1 MTRERQDHSPTGSS
15 PALGLRIRLMGLPEE
30 VSAGAHAL
38 AEVFDVVEV
47 SSAYP
52 CRGASQNV
60 RAYLQVRFKS
70 SQT

>member
-1 MTRERQDHSPTGSS
+1 
-15 PALGLRIRLMGLPEE
+15 MGLPEE
-30 VSAGAHAL
+30 VSAGAEAL
-38 AEVFDVVEV
+38 AEVFEVVEV

-60 RAYLQVRFKS
+60 RVYLQVRFKS

>member
-1 MTRERQDHSPTGSS
+1 MARERHAHSPTGSG
-15 PALGLRIRLMGLPEE
+15 PVLGLRIRLMGLPEE
-30 VSAGAHAL
+30 VSAGAEAL
-38 AEVFDVVEV
+38 AEVFEVVEV

-60 RAYLQVRFKS
+60 RVYLQVRFKS

>member
-1 MTRERQDHSPTGSS
+1 MARDRHADSPAGSK

-30 VSAGAHAL
+30 VSAGADAL

-47 SSAYP
+47 SSPYP